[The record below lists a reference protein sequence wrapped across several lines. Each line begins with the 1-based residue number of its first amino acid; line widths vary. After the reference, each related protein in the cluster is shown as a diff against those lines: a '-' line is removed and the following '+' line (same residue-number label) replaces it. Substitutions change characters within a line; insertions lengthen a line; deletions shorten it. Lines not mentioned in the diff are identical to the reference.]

1 MRLTRYGAN
10 APGQTTSII
19 ATSIE
24 DDFDE
29 NARASCA
36 YDWSDAA
43 GCGTTLT
50 LIPVFFVNCL
60 ASAVSRT
67 WPFPTESPTNVIV
80 CPPYF
85 FLIAA
90 ALGTF
95 GAGIVAAALCACDDL
110 LLLAAA
116 TPMKAMSASAPI
128 APATPSNLRCF
139 TSPTSFPLD
148 PSEH

>member
-1 MRLTRYGAN
+1 MVSFATMPAACSFDCLPSFGFRSTRYGAK

-67 WPFPTESPTNVIV
+67 WPFPTESPTKVIV

-95 GAGIVAAALCACDDL
+95 GAGIAAALCAC
-110 LLLAAA
+110 AG
-116 TPMKAMSASAPI
+116 
-128 APATPSNLRCF
+128 
-139 TSPTSFPLD
+139 
-148 PSEH
+148 

>member
-1 MRLTRYGAN
+1 MLARCNFACFPSFGFRLTRYGAN

-19 ATSIE
+19 ATSID

-36 YDWSDAA
+36 YDWSDAD

-50 LIPVFFVNCL
+50 LIPVFLVNCL
-60 ASAVSRT
+60 ASAMSRT
-67 WPFPTESPTNVIV
+67 WPFPTESPTNVIF

-85 FLIAA
+85 LLIAA

-95 GAGIVAAALCACDDL
+95 GAGTAAVAWARADDVVPAPPAVTMLSAAVSAT
-110 LLLAAA
+110 AAISPS
-116 TPMKAMSASAPI
+116 TRSA
-128 APATPSNLRCF
+128 R
-139 TSPTSFPLD
+139 
-148 PSEH
+148 